1 MELGN
6 NARVT
11 LRPDAVALEE
21 DEILQLILMPMS
33 GTTLAENVFLR
44 DTISIIIIDIDG
56 KFAPRSTPSFL
67 VVLLETRLNEEYI

>member
-1 MELGN
+1 MGLGN

-33 GTTLAENVFLR
+33 STTLAENVFLS
-44 DTISIIIIDIDG
+44 DTISITIIDIDG
-56 KFAPRSTPSFL
+56 KFTPKSTPSSL
-67 VVLLETRLNEEYI
+67 VVLLETRLNEECI